1 MTVGELILDFT
12 LKQDELNQLKM
23 DSVGGLSDANKSLI
37 EGEIDRRQVE
47 LDKLL
52 QQEVTILGGA

>member
-12 LKQDELNQLKM
+12 LKQDELDQLKM
-23 DSVGGLSDANKSLI
+23 NSVGGLSDASKSLI

-52 QQEVTILGGA
+52 QQEVTISGGA